1 MKFILRMT
9 LLFAFH
15 FAYSSSVFG
24 QTQLLDGDWQFSA
37 DRGGVLK
44 IQDLGTLKDWRVIRV
59 PFSWN
64 SQFED
69 LRDYRG
75 VAWYRRTV
83 NLGAVKTGQAVLLKF
98 GAVDYLAEVFING
111 KSAGLHE
118 GGYLPFTF
126 EIERLIKP
134 GANEIAVR
142 VTDPDNDKSRWG
154 DLNYTVGE
162 FILW

>member
-15 FAYSSSVFG
+15 LAFSSSVFG

-59 PFSWN
+59 PSSWN

-75 VAWYRRTV
+75 VGWYRRTV
-83 NLGAVKTGQAVLLKF
+83 NLERSQ
-98 GAVDYLAEVFING
+98 NR
-111 KSAGLHE
+111 AG
-118 GGYLPFTF
+118 GPAQIRRG
-126 EIERLIKP
+126 
-134 GANEIAVR
+134 
-142 VTDPDNDKSRWG
+142 
-154 DLNYTVGE
+154 
-162 FILW
+162 